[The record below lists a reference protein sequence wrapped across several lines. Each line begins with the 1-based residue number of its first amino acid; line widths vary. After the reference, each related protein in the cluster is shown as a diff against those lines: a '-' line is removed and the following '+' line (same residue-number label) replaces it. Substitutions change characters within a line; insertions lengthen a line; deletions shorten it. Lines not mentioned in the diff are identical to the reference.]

1 MPPLIE
7 GGRTPMEWA
16 TSAGTGAAEG
26 MVVALAAPLAPELA
40 LAGPDERRGIG
51 VPAARGRLEPVDDV
65 IRRSRGLAGERTADE
80 DALDGF
86 GHVEPGAAERGVQR
100 HDAALNQPE
109 DQARGLVAG
118 QVVQDQQQAEGRQ
131 AFGQG
136 ERDGQPRLPALPG
149 RTTFGLGLDRRL
161 GQRREDRRQFGL
173 QPGVQ
178 HRVGRARDALD
189 ADPARGRVEQGQQL
203 RGAVAD
209 VLVGIA
215 GRAGR
220 RLPVRPG
227 LRDRLVRPS
236 FVLGPDGHLRL
247 AVRPLDQPLFTVAS
261 GSWTSTSPCLRRRF
275 ASPVWHH
282 ERLRCQLRSASCST
296 HQMVYVLTSGSPSS
310 ALRSA
315 RCSVVSDQVAVLSRS
330 RSGVR
335 RTSARIRSRSAAPY
349 FILGPPPCRG
359 STAASPS
366 RSNRP
371 TSSPTASPE
380 RRPTRLAASVYEQ
393 PSATATNARARATTP
408 AGALV
413 ARPNCSRLARST
425 SVRARNGSFRRR
437 LMARL
442 PNDGIPQRDRNGDYH
457 VKRPTSR
464 STNSAE
470 DWYAGRSTLI

>member
-1 MPPLIE
+1 MPLPE
-7 GGRTPMEWA
+7 GSR
-16 TSAGTGAAEG
+16 SALDRSTCAGPGAAES
-26 MVVALAAPLAPELA
+26 VVVTLAAALAAELA
-40 LAGPDERRGIG
+40 LAVPGEGSRVG

-65 IRRSRGLAGERTADE
+65 VRGGRCLSGERATDE
-80 DALDGF
+80 DALDRL
-86 GHVEPGAAERGVQR
+86 GHVEPGAAQRGIQR
-100 HDAALNQPE
+100 HDAVLDQP
-109 DQARGLVAG
+109 QHQTRGLMAG
-118 QVVQDQQQAEGRQ
+118 QIVEDQQQTQGRQ

-136 ERDGQPRLPALPG
+136 EPDGEAVLPARPG
-149 RTTFGLGLDRRL
+149 RTVLRLRLGGRLRQRRPQRRQLGL
-161 GQRREDRRQFGL
+161 E
-173 QPGVQ
+173 PGVQ
-178 HRVGRARDALD
+178 DRVGGARDALD
-189 ADPARGRVEQGQQL
+189 AEQPGRRLEQGQQL
-203 RGAVAD
+203 GRAVAG

-220 RLPVRPG
+220 RAPLAPG
-227 LRDRLVRPS
+227 LGNRLVRS
-236 FVLGPDGHLRL
+236 GLILGPDRQVGLGIGL
-247 AVRPLDQPLFTVAS
+247 LDQPLFTVAS
-261 GSWTSTSPCLRRRF
+261 GSWTATSPALRRRR

-282 ERLRCQLRSASCST
+282 ERSRCQPRSASCST
-296 HQMVYVLTSGSPSS
+296 HQMVYVLTAGSPSS

-335 RTSARIRSRSAAPY
+335 RTSARMRSRSAGPY
-349 FILGPPPCRG
+349 ATLKPPPWRG

-366 RSNRP
+366 RLNRA
-371 TSSPTASPE
+371 TSSATASPE
-380 RRPTRLAASVYEQ
+380 RRPPRRAASVYEH

-413 ARPNCSRLARST
+413 ARPNCSRLSRSP